1 MVYIEE
7 AHASDVWQLPANI
20 RDDVILSTPQSLGER
35 NTVAQACVRKL
46 GIEFPAVVDDFDNTT
61 EVAYTAWPDRLYVI
75 DAEGEV
81 AYKSE
86 AGPYGFDPA
95 GVEDTLQALLDDGNA
110 APAAGGPELPQG

>member
-1 MVYIEE
+1 MEGHERIDGRHHY
-7 AHASDVWQLPANI
+7 

-86 AGPYGFDPA
+86 AGPYGFNPA